1 MNDEKFDAEA
11 LIDALAPS
19 LGLVWTAESRAQVAI
34 HLNIAWGHAQI
45 LFAAPLDDREEP
57 APVFTP

>member
-1 MNDEKFDAEA
+1 MNDGKIEAEA

-19 LGLVWTAESRAQVAI
+19 LGLALTPESRAQVAI
-34 HLNIAWGHAQI
+34 HLNIAWGHAQT
-45 LFAAPLDDREEP
+45 LFASPLDDREEP